1 MKRFKKAIICASIML
16 CAVGSVS
23 APVQA
28 KQVGTVCGHPIF
40 DNHFGEVE
48 ITNGGSKA
56 DITNR
61 KANYV
66 AKYDPR
72 ELGLV
77 TAVED
82 QGQTNTC
89 WAFAT
94 NAAIE
99 ANLLKKGYENSSLN
113 LSENHLAYFFYNRQT
128 DPLGYTQGDQNL
140 IPTPKT
146 WSMNGGTLYGTSL
159 ALSTWAGVVKDTVPS
174 SEDDA
179 TGAYVPF
186 DIVDKSTCYKS
197 DYVVKNVYMYEYKEN
212 TVKQAITDYGAVA
225 CGICSSGYGYFSS
238 SDGKAYYYPYED
250 LDEDGYRDSDHA
262 VAIVGWDDN
271 YSRENFDGAAKPRNN
286 GAWIVKNS
294 WGSDVHDGGYLYVSY
309 EDKSLCEIVAY
320 DMMSVSERNDN
331 NYQHDGNANCA
342 SALGTRGT
350 SITAANVFK
359 AKGSSAGYNELLE
372 AVSVCTYSTNVDY
385 SLQIYTGVT
394 SSTNPTKGKAMFSNP
409 KSGMFTNAGYNRI
422 ELDTPVMLTSGEKYA
437 VVVTLS
443 APNGVA
449 IGTEEYARNDA
460 YVFLADVEAGEGFLK
475 NGDGWLDCS
484 DFYLSDGSHIKCNLR
499 IKAFTSNTQQKTSYK
514 LSNKSMGISKGSSTK
529 VALKINPSSV
539 KRKVTW
545 SSSNKKV
552 AKVSSSGKVTG
563 KGYGKATIKA
573 KFVAGSKTKTLMCTV
588 TVGPSKIKNF
598 KVQGAKKKITV
609 NWKKNDA
616 ASGYEISYSKKK
628 DGGYK
633 TLTTVKSGSTTK
645 CSKSLKK
652 GTYYVKMRPY
662 MTKDGKKLY
671 GSYTS
676 VKKVKVK

>member
-1 MKRFKKAIICASIML
+1 MQRFKKAIVFMAIA
-16 CAVGSVS
+16 VS
-23 APVQA
+23 AISNVSIQAQA
-28 KQVGTVCGHPIF
+28 KQVGTVFGYPIF
-40 DNHFGEVE
+40 DNKFGEME
-48 ITNGGSKA
+48 ITDGGSNT

-61 KANYV
+61 KASFQS
-66 AKYDPR
+66 KYDPR

-77 TAVED
+77 TAVEA
-82 QGQTNTC
+82 QGATNTC

-99 ANLLKKGYENSSLN
+99 ANLLKKGYENSSVN
-113 LSENHLAYFFYNRQT
+113 LSENHLAYFYYNRET
-128 DPLGYTQGDQNL
+128 DPLGYTKGDQNL
-140 IPTPKT
+140 IPSFTK
-146 WSMNGGTLYGTSL
+146 WSMNGGTLYGTAL
-159 ALSTWAGVVKDTVPS
+159 ALSTWAGVVKDTVPT

-179 TGAYVPF
+179 KGQYVPF

-197 DYVVKNVYMYEYKEN
+197 DYVVKNVYMYDYSVS
-212 TVKQAITDYGAVA
+212 TVKQAIMDYGAVA
-225 CGICSSGYGYFSS
+225 CGIYIDENNAYFSS
-238 SDGKAYYYPYED
+238 DEKSYYYPKE
-250 LDEDGYRDSDHA
+250 GGNHA
-262 VAIVGWDDN
+262 VTIVGWDDT
-271 YSRENFDGAAKPRNN
+271 YSRDNFDGAAKPRVN

-294 WGSDVHDGGYLYVSY
+294 WGSNVHDGGYMYVSY

-320 DMMSVSERNDN
+320 DMMSASERDDN

-372 AVSVCTYSTNVDY
+372 AVSVCTYSTNVNY

-394 SSTNPTKGKAMFSNP
+394 SSTNPTKGKAMFSNL

-475 NGDGWLDCS
+475 NGAGWLDCS

-499 IKAFTSNTQQKTSYK
+499 IKAFTSNTEQKTSYQ
-514 LSNKSMGISKGSSTK
+514 LSSKNMGVSKGSSTK
-529 VALKINPSSV
+529 LSLKTTPSSV

-552 AKVSSSGKVTG
+552 ATVSSSGKVTG

-573 KFVAGSKTKTLMCTV
+573 KFVAGGNTKTLKCTV
-588 TVGPSKIKNF
+588 TVGPSKIKDF
-598 KVQGAKKKITV
+598 KVQGAKKKIKVT
-609 NWKKNDA
+609 WKKNDE
-616 ASGYEISYSKKK
+616 ASGYEVSYSEKK
-628 DGGYK
+628 DGEYK
-633 TLTTVKSGSTTK
+633 KLATIKSGSTTK

-676 VKKVKVK
+676 PKKVTVK